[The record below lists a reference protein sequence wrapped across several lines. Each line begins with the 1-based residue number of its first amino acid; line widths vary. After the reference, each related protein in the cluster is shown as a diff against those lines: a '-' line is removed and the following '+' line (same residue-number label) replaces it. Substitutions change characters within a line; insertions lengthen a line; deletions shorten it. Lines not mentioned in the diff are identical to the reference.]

1 MDISTG
7 FKGIAAA
14 SRQLEAAALEIAR
27 ASTQRPAQV
36 ASEMPPGAAGLDA
49 RSGGETLLSAP
60 SDVDLPRTMLDLMVA
75 GNAILA
81 NLQSVKR
88 TDEALRSL
96 FADR

>member
-1 MDISTG
+1 MDMSTG
-7 FKGIAAA
+7 FKGIVAA
-14 SRQLEAAALEIAR
+14 SRQLEAAAFEIAR

-36 ASEMPPGAAGLDA
+36 ASGMSPGAAGLDA
-49 RSGGETLLSAP
+49 GLGGVTLMSAP
-60 SDVDLPRTMLDLMVA
+60 NDVDLPRTMLDLMVA
-75 GNAILA
+75 SNAIMA

>member
-1 MDISTG
+1 MDMSTG

-14 SRQLEAAALEIAR
+14 SRQLDAAAFEIAR

-36 ASEMPPGAAGLDA
+36 ASGLSPGAAGLDA
-49 RSGGETLLSAP
+49 GSGGLTLMSVAN
-60 SDVDLPRTMLDLMVA
+60 DVDLPRTMLDLMVA
-75 GNAILA
+75 SNAIMA